1 MISKLALLH
10 ANFAARVYTYLGIC
24 HVCGG
29 VFVYKSHNSI
39 FRRLLDKAF
48 FDCDF
53 AYHVSSC
60 INGRVESFV
69 NQTE

>member
-10 ANFAARVYTYLGIC
+10 ADFATCVYTYLGIC
-24 HVCGG
+24 PVCGG
-29 VFVYKSHNSI
+29 VFIYKSHNSI
-39 FRRLLDKAF
+39 FRQLWDKAF
-48 FDCDF
+48 FDCGF

-60 INGRVESFV
+60 ANGRIESFV